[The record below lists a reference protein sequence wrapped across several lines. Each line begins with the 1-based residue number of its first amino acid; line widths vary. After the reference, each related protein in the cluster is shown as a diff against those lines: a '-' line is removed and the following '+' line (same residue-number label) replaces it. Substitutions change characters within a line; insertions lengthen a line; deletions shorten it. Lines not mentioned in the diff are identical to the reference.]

1 MICFFDS
8 CLLQDSTQLKMDKLV
23 ALMMEEEKVEPSEQ
37 FVRIL
42 QSLDP
47 SEVGNQYSN
56 GNCKVE

>member
-1 MICFFDS
+1 
-8 CLLQDSTQLKMDKLV
+8 MDKLV

-47 SEVGNQYSN
+47 SEVGHIWNQYLN
-56 GNCKVE
+56 DLMEL